1 MAAKFDLIVV
11 GGGPAG
17 LEAARVAALRGH
29 EVTLYEKEERIGG
42 QINIASVP
50 PGKQE
55 ISQSIKYL
63 ARQAEKAGVKVET
76 GREVTPDLIDEIKP
90 QVVVVASGAEP
101 LIPDSISGLDKDNV
115 CTAWDVLAGKVI
127 LHTEKPLNI
136 VILGGGSVGCETADF
151 LAEMGEN
158 LMLNK
163 KAITIVEMMR
173 LAALDM
179 PLTVRHL
186 LMERLVSKKVKI
198 LNSTKVK
205 AVTEDG
211 VIITRGKKEDTISR
225 VDHVI
230 LALGTKPVDD
240 LSSKIKDKVEEVH
253 LIGDASKPRRA
264 LEAIAEGRKIGMT
277 I

>member
-1 MAAKFDLIVV
+1 M
-11 GGGPAG
+11 
-17 LEAARVAALRGH
+17 AALRGH
-29 EVTLYEKEERIGG
+29 EVTLFEKEERIGG

-55 ISQSIKYL
+55 ITQSIKYL
-63 ARQAEKAGVKVET
+63 AVQAEKAGVKVET

-101 LIPDSISGLDKDNV
+101 LIPENIPGIDKDNV
-115 CTAWDVLAGKVI
+115 CTAWDVLSGKVI
-127 LHTEKPLNI
+127 FDTQKPLKI
-136 VILGGGSVGCETADF
+136 VIIGGGSVGCETADY

-163 KAITIVEMMR
+163 KAITIVEMLR

-179 PLTVRHL
+179 PLTVRHR

-198 LNSTKVK
+198 LASTKVN
-205 AVTEDG
+205 AITDDG
-211 VIITRGKKEDTISR
+211 VAITRGENEDTIKN
-225 VDHVI
+225 VNHII
-230 LALGTKPVDD
+230 LALGTCAVDD

-264 LEAIAEGRKIGMT
+264 LEAIAEGRQIGMK